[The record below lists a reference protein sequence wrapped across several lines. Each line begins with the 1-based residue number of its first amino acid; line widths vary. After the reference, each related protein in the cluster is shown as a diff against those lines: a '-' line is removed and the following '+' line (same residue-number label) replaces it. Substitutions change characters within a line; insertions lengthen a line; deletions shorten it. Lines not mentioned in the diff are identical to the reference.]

1 MHGDYLIQ
9 DPAGD
14 PLERVPEVSRR
25 ARAIPV
31 WAVLRTLGRS
41 GVADLVDRMCGHAAG
56 AGRGDRGDPEGAT
69 VLHDVC
75 FTQVCASFGSD
86 ERTEQRRRRRMLA
99 DGTAWMTG
107 SRWHDRAV
115 LRISVSNW
123 STDDDD
129 VRRSLDALRRVAR
142 ATPPR

>member
-1 MHGDYLIQ
+1 M

-14 PLERVPEVSRR
+14 PLEPVPEVSRR
-25 ARAIPV
+25 ARAVPV

-41 GVADLVDRMCGHAAG
+41 GVAELVDRMCRHAA
-56 AGRGDRGDPEGAT
+56 ALAEGVASIEDAT
-69 VLHDVC
+69 VLHEVC

-86 ERTEQRRRRRMLA
+86 ERTERVVQGMLE

-115 LRISVSNW
+115 LRISVSSW
-123 STDDDD
+123 ATDDDD